1 MIEHLIETYG
11 YLAVLLG
18 TFFEGETI
26 LVLAGFAA
34 HRGYLYL
41 PWVILAAFAGTLC
54 ADQLM
59 FYLGRRHSQALLARL
74 PSWKGRIDKAQML
87 LERFHTPLILSFRF
101 LYGLRTVTPFVIGM
115 STVPAGK
122 FMVFNCI
129 GALVWAVIIG
139 SGGYFFGS
147 ALEILIGDIKRY
159 EYSILGSI
167 VLTGAGIWAVHLYR
181 CKKGYLSASASC
193 TKT

>member
-1 MIEHLIETYG
+1 MLEHLIETYG
-11 YLAVLLG
+11 YLAVLIG

-34 HRGYLYL
+34 HRGYLSL

-59 FYLGRRHSQALLARL
+59 FYLGRRHSQGLLARR
-74 PSWKGRIDKAQML
+74 PSWRKRIDKAQRL
-87 LERFHTPLILSFRF
+87 LKRFHTPLILSFRF

-115 STVPAGK
+115 STVPAWK
-122 FMVFNCI
+122 FIVFNFI
-129 GALVWAVIIG
+129 GALVWAVAIG
-139 SGGYFFGS
+139 SGGYIFGS

-159 EYSILGSI
+159 EYSILGLI
-167 VLTGAGIWAVHLYR
+167 TLTGAGIWAIHLYR
-181 CKKGYLSASASC
+181 CRKGSLSDAASC
-193 TKT
+193 KKT